1 MLLHCYFK
9 IFIDIYR
16 GFLFSYKQMCN
27 VSLRF
32 IAVSRGR
39 KMTICLT
46 EVMRNFKAYITWFRY
61 HEIFFLSKIFDP
73 SIYRASKQI
82 LFGVSI
88 PYMLMKIYFF
98 EFHWWNLWT
107 CSYTITR
114 MISAKRFWFQGTKRN
129 LLSLI
134 RIKDILCRHFI
145 PSNIYKSCNISGQDM
160 QLKTFYMLE
169 NEKTF
174 AFENTSKK
182 KSGKI
187 GSMSHPRYCIH

>member
-1 MLLHCYFK
+1 MFDRSNEKLQGIHNMIPIPYD
-9 IFIDIYR
+9 IF
-16 GFLFSYKQMCN
+16 S
-27 VSLRF
+27 V
-32 IAVSRGR
+32 
-39 KMTICLT
+39 
-46 EVMRNFKAYITWFRY
+46 
-61 HEIFFLSKIFDP
+61 EI
-73 SIYRASKQI
+73 
-82 LFGVSI
+82 FGVSV
-88 PYMLMKIYFF
+88 PYMFMKIFF
-98 EFHWWNLWT
+98 FSFHWWNLWA

-114 MISAKRFWFQGTKRN
+114 MISAKRFLFQGTKRN

-134 RIKDILCRHFI
+134 RIKDILWRRFI

-187 GSMSHPRYCIH
+187 GNMSHPRYCIH

>member
-1 MLLHCYFK
+1 
-9 IFIDIYR
+9 
-16 GFLFSYKQMCN
+16 
-27 VSLRF
+27 
-32 IAVSRGR
+32 
-39 KMTICLT
+39 
-46 EVMRNFKAYITWFRY
+46 
-61 HEIFFLSKIFDP
+61 
-73 SIYRASKQI
+73 
-82 LFGVSI
+82 
-88 PYMLMKIYFF
+88 MLMKIYFF
-98 EFHWWNLWT
+98 EFHCWNLWT

-114 MISAKRFWFQGTKRN
+114 MISAKRFLFQGTKRN

-182 KSGKI
+182 KSGKLVVCLTLVI
-187 GSMSHPRYCIH
+187 AFIKESTVRFGIISQDKNISVTQFWTSYKS